1 MSQEVIIHDPYSAS
15 KAARWINCPGSVRRC
30 EGVEEPTS
38 QDTTARDMG
47 TILHGVCEI
56 LVRIGSS
63 VVDAVEARTGI
74 DPDPFVDLHQ
84 QYLEVQSRTS
94 EVLDT
99 WDAILLKACRM
110 WRKAMAA
117 IEGVLEPGWTCA
129 PEYSVDL
136 SLLGIGLP
144 GYIDILAIGTAK
156 GGTEARVVVVDFKGG
171 MVRVDAENNPQ
182 MACYGIGSAEESG
195 ADDAVAVIIQ
205 PTDEDGESIATRSW
219 YLGRQTLDE
228 WTTAIQE
235 ARRKAEWSYQLTPG
249 EWCTYCPAR
258 LVCEA
263 RRSIL
268 GAPFDVKDLA
278 ALLEQ
283 MNQDQRGEFL
293 TRLSQAKKWT
303 EAAWEESKLLLQT
316 TGLEATG
323 WGFKKGAEIRVWSD
337 PSAAK
342 AELLALCASA
352 GIPEEV
358 VIDAKLKSPKTMTDE
373 GVLDLEIFQ
382 HLVGKKA
389 NAPSLAPMKAEK
401 KTPKKIQPTSIGE
414 VP

>member
-1 MSQEVIIHDPYSAS
+1 MTQEIIIHDPYSAS

-30 EGVEEPTS
+30 EGVDEPKS

-56 LVRIGSS
+56 LVRIGSP
-63 VVDAVEARTGI
+63 VVDAVEARTGFE
-74 DPDPFVDLHQ
+74 PDPFGDLHQ
-84 QYLEVQSRTS
+84 QYLELQSRTS
-94 EVLDT
+94 EVLDS

-136 SLLGIGLP
+136 SMLGIGLP

-156 GGTEARVVVVDFKGG
+156 SGSDIRVVVVDFKGG

-182 MACYGIGSAEESG
+182 MACYSIGAAEESG

-219 YLGRQTLDE
+219 YLSRQVLSE
-228 WTTAIQE
+228 WTITIQE
-235 ARRKAEWSYQLTPG
+235 ARRKAEWSDQLTPG
-249 EWCTYCPAR
+249 EWCGYCPTR
-258 LVCEA
+258 LTCEA

-268 GAPFDVKDLA
+268 SMPIEVPSLA
-278 ALLEQ
+278 AHLEQ

-293 TRLSQAKKWT
+293 SRLSQAKKWT
-303 EAAWEESKLLLQT
+303 EAAWDETKLLLQT

-342 AELLALCASA
+342 AELLALCATA

-358 VIDAKLKSPKTMTDE
+358 VIDSKLKSPKTMTDE
-373 GVLDLEIFQ
+373 GILDLEIFS
-382 HLVGKKA
+382 HLIGKKS
-389 NAPSLAPMKAEK
+389 NAPSLSPMKAEK
-401 KTPKKIQPTSIGE
+401 KASKKIQPATTGE
-414 VP
+414 